1 VFIQLPNISANTSF
15 PPPPTVPF
23 PALRFPLRTASKER
37 PSLKLVTDFDT
48 DEPLKMRFQAPQLGA
63 MGVTFGVTRASQ
75 FASLIAVIGLTANFI
90 SGIATT
96 EHDAPPELIG
106 TLTVSVTSVVYV
118 VITYILYYDNM
129 LPLLFSGILDG
140 LLLIAS
146 IVVASLVGKPLPA
159 LDCGA
164 LPSLSDTPSTTL
176 FSSSAHPIR
185 ASVITKTLSYSTFV
199 ALDQPTCYEIKA
211 VWGLSI
217 ALCVLFAFSA
227 LVCVGLWH
235 RLRRES
241 GGSTAP
247 KDIEG

>member
-1 VFIQLPNISANTSF
+1 
-15 PPPPTVPF
+15 
-23 PALRFPLRTASKER
+23 
-37 PSLKLVTDFDT
+37 
-48 DEPLKMRFQAPQLGA
+48 MRFQAPQLGA

-146 IVVASLVGKPLPA
+146 IVVASLVGKPLPP